1 MNLKPSDLP
10 LLVSLDM
17 LLEERNVTRAASK
30 LHVSQ
35 PALSA
40 QLARLRRLFNDPL
53 LVPSETGRGMVPTPK
68 AEEMA
73 ATLRDALSQLG
84 TLGDPNGNFDP
95 TLDAAT
101 FRIAGS
107 VSAVGTF
114 ALPLIQSFQEKGN
127 RLLRVSFRSGCEDQ
141 DVLGLFES
149 GDVDILLVRNEEVP
163 GSLKMRQLMAD
174 EFVMV
179 QRADHPRGRRRPTV
193 EEYCSLS
200 HLVVSSSGRLD
211 SLMDAH
217 LKDRGLSRDVLVAAP
232 NGESVGPLLNATDL
246 VCTIPQSMLDSLGP
260 GIEAFAL
267 PFDMPDTAL
276 AMAWHNRL
284 DKQPAHRWLRDEL
297 IRISHG
303 LHPTRHTGS
312 HLAPFSL
319 PEPARDGYH

>member
-73 ATLRDALSQLG
+73 APLRDALSQLG
-84 TLGDPNGNFDP
+84 TLADPGGVFDP
-95 TLDAAT
+95 VRDAAT

-107 VSAVGTF
+107 TSAVGTF

-127 RLLRVSFRSGCEDQ
+127 RALKVAFRAGYEDQ

-149 GDVDILLVRNEEVP
+149 GEIDILLVPNEDVP
-163 GSLKMRQLMAD
+163 SSLKMRQLMAD

-179 QRADHPRGRRRPTV
+179 QRAGHPRGTHRLSV

-200 HLVVSSSGRLD
+200 HMVVSSSGRLEGLLD
-211 SLMDAH
+211 QH
-217 LKDRGLSRDVLVAAP
+217 LKQRGLTRDVLVSAS
-232 NGESVGPLLNATDL
+232 NGESIGPMLNATDL
-246 VCTIPQSMLDSLGP
+246 VCTVPQSMFDSLGA
-260 GIEAFAL
+260 GIEAYAL
-267 PFDMPDTAL
+267 PFDIPDTAL
-276 AMAWHNRL
+276 AMAWHSRL
-284 DKQPAHRWLRDEL
+284 DKQPAHRWLREEL
-297 IRISHG
+297 TRISRG
-303 LHPTRHTGS
+303 LHPTRHTGGQIYPFPPLE
-312 HLAPFSL
+312 HL
-319 PEPARDGYH
+319 RDGYH